1 MNLDLKERSVLVTG
15 GSRGI
20 GRAIVLAYAAE
31 GARVTLT
38 YGSNEEA
45 ATTTVKEVE
54 SRGGMAAAVPM
65 DLSDLAS
72 VEGAVEVA
80 AARHGGLDVLIAN
93 AVRWPTDAAK
103 MLTESETDVWQN
115 ALRGQCSDG

>member
-1 MNLDLKERSVLVTG
+1 MNLDLEDRSVLVTG

-38 YGSNEEA
+38 YSSNEEA

-54 SRGGMAAAVPM
+54 SRGGTATAVPM
-65 DLSDLAS
+65 DLLDLAS
-72 VEGAVEVA
+72 IERAVETA
-80 AARHGGLDVLIAN
+80 TARYGGLDVVIS
-93 AVRWPTDAAK
+93 PTRAYARPAARR
-103 MLTESETDVWQN
+103 S
-115 ALRGQCSDG
+115 LRP